1 MSNRK
6 PDDPRTIRHSRL
18 IWTLASVV
26 IITLSIAAQTQA
38 QHNFSRTYP
47 ARQNVRLDVTNRS
60 GAITVTGWDRNEIK
74 VTASIES
81 PAARVTPE
89 VNDEGLVIDVVSA
102 NRGRGDVGS
111 VNFNI
116 FVPFDSTVDIETRLG
131 DIRVND
137 VQGQSV
143 RAHVS
148 SSGDIALVDIRS
160 ASVMAESTSGQIF
173 FDGELLAGGTYKFST
188 VEGDIN
194 IRIPNNSD
202 FRLSATA
209 PMSRRIMLG
218 AFSNAS
224 LNFIGEGRK
233 VVGNVGD
240 GRASLTIVN
249 QRGSISFLAR

>member
-6 PDDPRTIRHSRL
+6 PDAPRSIRHSRL
-18 IWTLASVV
+18 MWTLASVV
-26 IITLSIAAQTQA
+26 VIIISVAPLAVA
-38 QHNFSRTYP
+38 QHSFSRTYP
-47 ARQNVRLDVTNRS
+47 ARKNVRLDVTNRT
-60 GAITVTGWDRNEIK
+60 GAVTVTGWDRNEIK

-89 VNDEGLVIDVVSA
+89 VNDEGLMIDVVSA

-131 DIRVND
+131 DIRVTD

-148 SSGDIALVDIRS
+148 SSGDIALVNINS

-194 IRIPNNSD
+194 I
-202 FRLSATA
+202 
-209 PMSRRIMLG
+209 
-218 AFSNAS
+218 
-224 LNFIGEGRK
+224 
-233 VVGNVGD
+233 
-240 GRASLTIVN
+240 
-249 QRGSISFLAR
+249 

>member
-6 PDDPRTIRHSRL
+6 PDLLSAIKGSRL
-18 IWTLASVV
+18 ILALAS
-26 IITLSIAAQTQA
+26 AAVMLFAATATHA
-38 QHNFSRTYP
+38 QHSFSRTYP
-47 ARQNVRLDVTNRS
+47 ARKNVRLDVTNRT
-60 GAITVTGWDRNEIK
+60 GAITVTGWNRNEIK
-74 VTASIES
+74 VTASLES
-81 PAARVTPE
+81 PAARFTPE
-89 VNDEGLVIDVVSA
+89 VNDEGLVIDVVSP

-116 FVPFDSTVDIETRLG
+116 FVPFDSTVDIETLMG
-131 DIRVND
+131 DVRVTD
-137 VQGQSV
+137 VHGQSV
-143 RAHVS
+143 RAHVG

-218 AFSNAS
+218 AFSNATLS
-224 LNFIGEGRK
+224 FIGEGRK

-240 GRASLTIVN
+240 GRASLTILN